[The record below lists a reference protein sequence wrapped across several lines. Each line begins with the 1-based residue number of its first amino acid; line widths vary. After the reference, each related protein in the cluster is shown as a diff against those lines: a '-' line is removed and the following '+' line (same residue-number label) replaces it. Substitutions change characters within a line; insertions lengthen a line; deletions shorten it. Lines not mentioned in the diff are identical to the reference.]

1 MHIVNLSIP
10 NIEQQC
16 TETLYCIVADAAGCF
31 FGHGCILAMSRWLA
45 GELMDGCG
53 VFCELMHGCGC
64 VNLDGCGVFCELMDG
79 CELMDASSVNF
90 CKV

>member
-1 MHIVNLSIP
+1 
-10 NIEQQC
+10 
-16 TETLYCIVADAAGCF
+16 
-31 FGHGCILAMSRWLA
+31 
-45 GELMDGCG
+45 